1 MSGGEIN
8 RSEYEALVYPTNSD
22 ASMRQEKRI
31 ENVGS
36 LYEFQ
41 LAFFLFSKRNLIPAR
56 LCDHKCAQIRG

>member
-22 ASMRQEKRI
+22 ATMRQEKRI

-41 LAFFLFSKRNLIPAR
+41 LAFFFSQREI
-56 LCDHKCAQIRG
+56 